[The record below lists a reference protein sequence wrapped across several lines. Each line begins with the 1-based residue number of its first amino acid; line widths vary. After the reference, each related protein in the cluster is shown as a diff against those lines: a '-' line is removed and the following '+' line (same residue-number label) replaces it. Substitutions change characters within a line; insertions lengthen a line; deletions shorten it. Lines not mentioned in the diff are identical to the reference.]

1 MMSCINVPVSVL
13 ISLLKSC
20 KATNTEFLMFTEKFG
35 ICLYEE
41 NYYEEKI
48 IEIQDEEPIKEIS
61 EVSNK
66 KSTKDLIEE
75 PNDESD
81 DISDNESIEEID
93 KV

>member
-1 MMSCINVPVSVL
+1 MKNDLFEQV
-13 ISLLKSC
+13 LKSC

-93 KV
+93 KVSN